1 MLRASALC
9 GCLLLAG
16 LPSRAAEEPMR
27 LRLDMPQTIG
37 DLEAVCTGI
46 GTEARQDPRWTAYP
60 LRVEVA
66 GAGGQ
71 LLGEVGLTVTRQDR
85 PLLSV
90 RCGGPWLLVRL
101 PPGAARITAEFE
113 GRMVAANTNVPATGQ
128 GRVILRFPQQG
139 GTVSPEYVPPGT
151 R

>member
-1 MLRASALC
+1 MLRPSILSLCVMCLSMPSHAADEASR
-9 GCLLLAG
+9 
-16 LPSRAAEEPMR
+16 LPLDRPQAMR
-27 LRLDMPQTIG
+27 DV
-37 DLEAVCTGI
+37 EAVCTGI
-46 GTEARQDPRWTAYP
+46 GTEARQDPRWNAYP

-71 LLGEVGLTVTRQDR
+71 LLGEVTLTVTRENQ

-90 RCGGPWLLVRL
+90 RCTGPWLLVRL
-101 PPGAARITAEFE
+101 PPGAVRVTAEFE
-113 GRMVAANTNVPATGQ
+113 GRMVAANANVPATGQ
-128 GRVILRFPQQG
+128 GRVTLRFPQQG